1 MPAAL
6 DRRVHEPKACALV
19 PIFPVKDP
27 AAAPVVLAAAAHP
40 DDIEFM
46 MAGTLLRLRDVG
58 ATLHFWNLS
67 SGDCGSTDGSREG
80 VIATR
85 WAEAGASAE
94 LAGAVLHP
102 PLFDDF
108 RIFYD
113 EPSLRRVAAV
123 VRSIRPSIIL
133 THSPEDYM
141 EDHQNTARLVVT
153 AAFSRAAPN
162 FPTDP
167 QQPAYADPVALYH
180 AMPHGLRDALRRPV
194 TPDFFVN
201 IGPVAARKR
210 AMLACHRSQQA
221 WLDATQG
228 MSAYLESMAAMGRE
242 VGQFSGR
249 YEQAEGW
256 RRHSHLGFASA
267 DFDPL
272 RALLPGE
279 TCAAPL

>member
-1 MPAAL
+1 
-6 DRRVHEPKACALV
+6 
-19 PIFPVKDP
+19 VKDP

-46 MAGTLLRLRDVG
+46 MAGTLLLLRAAG

-67 SGDCGSTDGSREG
+67 SGDCGSTIGPRDE

-85 WAEAGASAE
+85 RTEAQASAV

-102 PLFDDF
+102 PQFEDF

-113 EPSLRRVAAV
+113 ESSLRRVAAV
-123 VRSIRPSIIL
+123 VRAIRPNIIL

-141 EDHQNTARLVVT
+141 EDHQNTARLVAT
-153 AAFSRAAPN
+153 AAFSRASPN

-167 QQPAYADPVALYH
+167 RQPAYSDPVALYH

-194 TPDFFVN
+194 VPDIFVN
-201 IGPVAARKR
+201 ITPVLARKH
-210 AMLACHRSQQA
+210 ALLACHRSQQA

-228 MSAYLESMAAMGRE
+228 MSAYLDSMAAMTRE
-242 VGQFSGR
+242 VGVQSGC
-249 YEQAEGW
+249 YEHAEGW
-256 RRHSHLGFASA
+256 RRHSHLGYAAA

-272 RALLPGE
+272 TALLPGQ
-279 TCAAPL
+279 TCAARL

>member
-1 MPAAL
+1 MLAAGL
-6 DRRVHEPKACALV
+6 SLP
-19 PIFPVKDP
+19 PVKDP
-27 AAAPVVLAAAAHP
+27 AAPVVLAAAAHP

-46 MAGTLLRLRDVG
+46 MAGTLLLLKAAG
-58 ATLHFWNLS
+58 ATLHCWNLS
-67 SGDCGSTDGSREG
+67 SGDCGSTIASREE

-85 WAEAGASAE
+85 RVEARTSAE

-113 EPSLRRVAAV
+113 EASLRRVAAV

-141 EDHQNTARLVVT
+141 EDHQNTARLVAT
-153 AAFSRAAPN
+153 AAFSRASPN

-167 QQPAYADPVALYH
+167 PQPAYSSPVALYH

-194 TPDFFVN
+194 VPDIFVN
-201 IGPVAARKR
+201 ITPVLARKQSL
-210 AMLACHRSQQA
+210 LACHRSQQA

-228 MSAYLESMAAMGRE
+228 MSAYLDSMAAMARE
-242 VGQFSGR
+242 VGVQSGR
-249 YEQAEGW
+249 YEHAEGW
-256 RRHSHLGFASA
+256 RRHSHLGYAAA
-267 DFDPL
+267 DLDPIT
-272 RALLPGE
+272 ALLSCQ
-279 TCAAPL
+279 TCAARL